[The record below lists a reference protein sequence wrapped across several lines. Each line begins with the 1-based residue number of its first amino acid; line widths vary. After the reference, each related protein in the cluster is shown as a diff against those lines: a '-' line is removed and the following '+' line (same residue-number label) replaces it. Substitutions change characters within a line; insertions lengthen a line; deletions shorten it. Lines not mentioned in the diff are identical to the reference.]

1 MEGFDFSGQAVLVTG
16 ASSGI
21 GLAVA
26 RAFARAK
33 ADLTILA
40 IDAGIEEAGRRIGQD
55 CGRRIATIQC
65 DVADRE
71 AVVRCLAPLKRI
83 DVLVHNAGLELITP
97 IEEPGEKTEVDFR
110 RVIDVNLMGSFY
122 VTRHALSRMPDGS
135 RIVYTASTYAKTA
148 VALMNAY
155 CASKHG
161 LVGMMRSLAFE
172 LGPRKICVNAICPG
186 WVKTD
191 QSMRSVS
198 VIAEQ
203 TERSLEVL
211 TSELLSKQALN
222 GMLMPDDVAGAYL
235 FLASQYAKDITGQTL
250 HVDRG
255 EVMD

>member
-26 RAFARAK
+26 RAFARAN
-33 ADLTILA
+33 AELTILA
-40 IDAGIEEAGRRIGQD
+40 IDAGIEEAGRRIGQE

-71 AVVRCLAPLKRI
+71 AVVRCLAPFKRL
-83 DVLVHNAGLELITP
+83 DVLIHNAGLELITP
-97 IEEPGEKTEVDFR
+97 IEEPGDKTEADFR
-110 RVIDVNLMGSFY
+110 RVIDVNLMGSYY

-161 LVGMMRSLAFE
+161 LLGMMRSLAFE
-172 LGPRKICVNAICPG
+172 LGHRKIGVNAICPG

-198 VIAEQ
+198 VIAEK
-203 TERSLEVL
+203 TGRNLEEL
-211 TSELLSKQALN
+211 TIELLSKQALS

-235 FLASQYAKDITGQTL
+235 FLASKHAKDITGQTL